1 MKNIVFA
8 IGRNRF
14 YPYICIILV
23 TLAFLYTQP
32 FKELN
37 WRYAASYFGAVTGL
51 ICVILLAKG
60 KNSGNIFGMMAVFG
74 ESSANFLGGNIGA
87 ALPSIY
93 YFGTHVFGLLNWRR
107 HQNAEN
113 RVVTRNLKEKHFFW
127 TLVFFV
133 VAALL
138 NIFLTGILNVDND
151 PYQLTA
157 NNFIFALG
165 VVAQFLLV
173 QRFSFNW
180 YLWIILN
187 VLVIGLNIY
196 THNPVIATQ
205 YAIYLFNSTYG
216 LMEWR
221 REENK
226 DRRQNDI

>member
-1 MKNIVFA
+1 MKSFVFA
-8 IGRNRF
+8 VGRNRF
-14 YPYICIILV
+14 YPYACILLV

-37 WRYAASYFGAVTGL
+37 WRYLVSYFGAVTGL

-60 KNSGNIFGMMAVFG
+60 KNLGNVFGMLASFG

-93 YFGTHVFGLLNWRR
+93 YFGIHIFGLISWKR
-107 HQNAEN
+107 HQNEN
-113 RVVTRNLKEKHFFW
+113 NTIITRRLSENHFFL
-127 TLVFFV
+127 TILFFV
-133 VAALL
+133 VAAIL
-138 NIFLTGILNVDND
+138 NIALTGILHVEND

-165 VVAQFLLV
+165 VVAQFLLI

-196 THNPVIATQ
+196 TNNPVIAMQ

-216 LMEWR
+216 LLEWR
-221 REENK
+221 EEE
-226 DRRQNDI
+226 RSSAQ